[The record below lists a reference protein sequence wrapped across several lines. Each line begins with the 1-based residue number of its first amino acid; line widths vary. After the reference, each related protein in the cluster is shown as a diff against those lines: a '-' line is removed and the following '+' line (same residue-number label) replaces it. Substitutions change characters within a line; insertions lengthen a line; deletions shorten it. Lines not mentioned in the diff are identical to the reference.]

1 MQKFQLNPQGNR
13 IENLLAQTKSCDKY
27 CKTCPYITNT
37 NDFQSNSTGEI
48 YKNNALYTCRTAEV
62 VYLINCLKCEKQYVG
77 ESGRELYNRGR
88 EHIYN
93 IENNKEAVGTHFNL
107 PGHALHHFS
116 IQVIEKVVPESEF
129 LRLERESM
137 WIRKLETK
145 FPRGLN
151 KKD

>member
-1 MQKFQLNPQGNR
+1 MGLWKAN
-13 IENLLAQTKSCDKY
+13 
-27 CKTCPYITNT
+27 
-37 NDFQSNSTGEI
+37 
-48 YKNNALYTCRTAEV
+48 
-62 VYLINCLKCEKQYVG
+62 
-77 ESGRELYNRGR
+77 
-88 EHIYN
+88 YN

-129 LRLERESM
+129 LRLKRESM

-151 KKD
+151 KKDWYTPTKPSY